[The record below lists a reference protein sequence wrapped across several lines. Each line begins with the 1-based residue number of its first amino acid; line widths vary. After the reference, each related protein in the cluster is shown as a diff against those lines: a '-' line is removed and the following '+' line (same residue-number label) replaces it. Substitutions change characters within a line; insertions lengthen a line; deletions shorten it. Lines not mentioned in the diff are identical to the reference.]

1 MGTSVA
7 RSEYWRNVALAF
19 HMMEPNM
26 NKDQVKGVAEQV
38 KGKVNEAVGKATNS
52 PGKELKGHLQQ
63 AAGKVRKTYGDAKD
77 DAKRKAP

>member
-1 MGTSVA
+1 
-7 RSEYWRNVALAF
+7 
-19 HMMEPNM
+19 
-26 NKDQVKGVAEQV
+26 VAEQV